1 MNTST
6 PTPVGNRE
14 GSDVGGVSLI
24 TMVDLNSLTLPL
36 FRSDDGLKAN
46 NPLYDM
52 DKLTPSA
59 PILMSQSS
67 TSIPIPARV
76 SAALVIT
83 ARSYKHKN
91 RVDELPEN
99 SKQRHTA
106 ENAPSRAVQSTKLDF
121 ITLTRHILFATIWKA
136 TTVVELITMVHH
148 CVQSGPAN
156 TLS

>member
-6 PTPVGNRE
+6 PTPDDNR
-14 GSDVGGVSLI
+14 GGRDVGGVPLI

-36 FRSDDGLKAN
+36 FNSDDGLKASN
-46 NPLYDM
+46 LLFEM

-67 TSIPIPARV
+67 TSIPVPAKV
-76 SAALVIT
+76 LAALVIT
-83 ARSYKHKN
+83 ARSYRHKN
-91 RVDELPEN
+91 RFDELPEN
-99 SKQRHTA
+99 SEQRHTA
-106 ENAPSRAVQSTKLDF
+106 ESVPSRAVQSTKLDF
-121 ITLTRHILFATIWKA
+121 ITLPRHILFATIWKA
-136 TTVVELITMVHH
+136 TTVVEPITMVHH

>member
-6 PTPVGNRE
+6 PTPDDNRE
-14 GSDVGGVSLI
+14 GSDVGGVPHI
-24 TMVDLNSLTLPL
+24 TMVDLNSLTLPS

-83 ARSYKHKN
+83 ARSNRHKN

-99 SKQRHTA
+99 SEQRHTVG
-106 ENAPSRAVQSTKLDF
+106 NVPSRAVQSTKLDF
-121 ITLTRHILFATIWKA
+121 ITLTRHILFETI
-136 TTVVELITMVHH
+136 
-148 CVQSGPAN
+148 
-156 TLS
+156 